1 MLMITMH
8 AIIMDGGPHQFFSS
22 NFCFRL
28 KEAKSQASQAA
39 SGRFLDQIVRSI
51 RHLYSNL
58 PHFERRILIALK
70 PVVEL
75 LKN

>member
-1 MLMITMH
+1 MITMH

-39 SGRFLDQIVRSI
+39 SGSFLELDSQIRSAP
-51 RHLYSNL
+51 LTYL
-58 PHFERRILIALK
+58 ILK
-70 PVVEL
+70 EEY
-75 LKN
+75 

>member
-8 AIIMDGGPHQFFSS
+8 AIIMDGGPHQFFPS

-39 SGRFLDQIVRSI
+39 SGSFLELDSQIHSA
-51 RHLYSNL
+51 
-58 PHFERRILIALK
+58 P
-70 PVVEL
+70 L
-75 LKN
+75 L

>member
-1 MLMITMH
+1 MITMH

-39 SGRFLDQIVRSI
+39 SGSFLELDSQIHSA
-51 RHLYSNL
+51 
-58 PHFERRILIALK
+58 P
-70 PVVEL
+70 L
-75 LKN
+75 L